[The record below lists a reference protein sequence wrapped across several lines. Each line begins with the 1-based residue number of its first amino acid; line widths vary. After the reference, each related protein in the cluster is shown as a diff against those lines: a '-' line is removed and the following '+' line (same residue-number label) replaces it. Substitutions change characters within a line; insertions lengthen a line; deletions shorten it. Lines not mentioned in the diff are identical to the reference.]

1 METYLIELDLDNCSA
16 HESLNL
22 DVQFLD
28 RHRSF
33 RLVVDPLRGLKIK
46 ILNFSIISTQKCQK
60 LNIYLLDIVQERLIL
75 FLIISA
81 VGM

>member
-1 METYLIELDLDNCSA
+1 MDNCLA

-28 RHRSF
+28 RRRSF
-33 RLVVDPLRGLKIK
+33 RLVVDPLRGLKIQIINFK
-46 ILNFSIISTQKCQK
+46 IIYMQKYQM
-60 LNIYLLDIVQERLIL
+60 LSIYLLDIVQERLIL
-75 FLIISA
+75 FLMISA